1 MPTAS
6 ALSLSLI
13 PLGILLPQFYT
24 AIECLNI
31 CLYYLETSMNLIF
44 VRHCARE
51 ELEEVMKLVKPQH
64 FLPVHGEYAFLCA
77 HAQLARDIGI
87 RDTSVIRNG
96 QYLGVA
102 PKRNGK
108 TISSGS
114 MQLLGEA
121 KLQMFYNDGG
131 RVRALL
137 LSLQPKPAPAD
148 SNN

>member
-1 MPTAS
+1 
-6 ALSLSLI
+6 
-13 PLGILLPQFYT
+13 
-24 AIECLNI
+24 
-31 CLYYLETSMNLIF
+31 MNLKI

-137 LSLQPKPAPAD
+137 LSLQPKSAPAD
-148 SNN
+148 SSNEQLEGPMQIATKYNPRSNPSTQCLAS